1 MENVI
6 KVKEIVDAFK
16 LEVLAGEEVLDRLVS
31 KSTSRRPGL
40 EFMGFLDY
48 LPMGHVQVL
57 GENEIHFLHTLE
69 RKERTERIKN
79 LVSYDP
85 PAMVVTDDQSGL
97 ERLTKDCEEHGVPL
111 LRSQSSNYEFIGKID
126 AFLIKKLAPQIAI
139 HGVFVNV
146 SGLGVLLRG
155 DSGVGKSETAHS
167 LVRHGHRLVA
177 DDMVVLRRLSS
188 RTLLGTHNETNREML
203 ALRSIGMLNVVR
215 MYGRQ
220 AFQDESRVALDI
232 ELTKWEGKSLY
243 NDIDVETKKTSYMGV
258 EIPTMQIQ
266 LKPGRDVV
274 GLIEAAVNNFYL
286 KQQGYN
292 AAQDFM
298 DRLAKG

>member
-1 MENVI
+1 
-6 KVKEIVDAFK
+6 
-16 LEVLAGEEVLDRLVS
+16 
-31 KSTSRRPGL
+31 
-40 EFMGFLDY
+40 
-48 LPMGHVQVL
+48 
-57 GENEIHFLHTLE
+57 
-69 RKERTERIKN
+69 
-79 LVSYDP
+79 
-85 PAMVVTDDQSGL
+85 
-97 ERLTKDCEEHGVPL
+97 
-111 LRSQSSNYEFIGKID
+111 
-126 AFLIKKLAPQIAI
+126 
-139 HGVFVNV
+139 
-146 SGLGVLLRG
+146 
-155 DSGVGKSETAHS
+155 
-167 LVRHGHRLVA
+167 
-177 DDMVVLRRLSS
+177 
-188 RTLLGTHNETNREML
+188 
-203 ALRSIGMLNVVR
+203 GMLNVVR

-298 DRLAKG
+298 DRLAKGQD